1 MIVNQGAAMAK
12 VGIVTDS
19 TCDLRPE
26 ELVGLD
32 VVMVPLTVHF
42 AENSFRDW
50 LDLTPEE
57 FYPRLKA
64 FPGLPTTSQ
73 PSPADFTAAYEALA
87 EQGAEEIV
95 SIHLSSALSGTCES
109 ALLAA
114 KTSSVPVRV
123 VDGKKASQ
131 ATGLIVKAAVEARAA
146 GMDAAGIEARALK
159 VAESCRLYFLL
170 DTLDNLVKGGRAGKA
185 TGLAASLLN
194 IKPVLR
200 VNADGIIEPF
210 KKVKGRANA
219 ITALAQHVAE
229 DSAANG
235 RMRIAL
241 LHACCE
247 SDAAE
252 LEAAI
257 REAGA
262 DVEWDT
268 PGVIG
273 AVVGVYTGE
282 GATGCTYYPVG

>member
-1 MIVNQGAAMAK
+1 MAK

-26 ELVGLD
+26 ELAALD

-42 AENSFRDW
+42 GETSFRDW
-50 LDLTPEE
+50 LELTPEE

-73 PSPADFTAAYEALA
+73 PSPADFTAAYCELA

-95 SIHLSSALSGTCES
+95 SIHLSSALSGTYES
-109 ALLAA
+109 AMLAA
-114 KTSSVPVRV
+114 KTSPVPVRV

-131 ATGLIVKAAVEARAA
+131 ATALIVKAAVEAREQ
-146 GMDAAGIEARALK
+146 GIDAAGIEARAIK
-159 VAESCRLYFLL
+159 VSESCRLFFLL

-200 VNADGIIEPF
+200 VNEDGIIEPF
-210 KKVKGRANA
+210 KKVKGRAKA
-219 ITALAQHVAE
+219 INALAKHVAE
-229 DSAANG
+229 DAAANG
-235 RMRIAL
+235 RMRISL
-241 LHACCE
+241 LHACCA
-247 SDAAE
+247 SDAEE
-252 LEAAI
+252 LEAEI
-257 REAGA
+257 RASGA
-262 DVEWDT
+262 DVEWDS

-282 GATGCTYYPVG
+282 GAIGCAYYPVG